1 MHDPMPRKR
10 HLNEPF
16 HIFFAP
22 VIDQPDRVLVRAD
35 DTQRPQFFLPLI
47 RNLELKIAEIQIAY
61 YFFRSSVLFFTSAAY
76 EYSSSISSFFV
87 KSDICSLTS
96 SFPVVIIG
104 ELIRL

>member
-61 YFFRSSVLFFTSAAY
+61 YFFRTLLY
-76 EYSSSISSFFV
+76 ISSIRIQF
-87 KSDICSLTS
+87 IYIPSLHQQHTNTVHLYPAS
-96 SFPVVIIG
+96 
-104 ELIRL
+104 L